1 MSDTSDDAPL
11 KSAYELAMERLR
23 KEDAERGEEVRPLTD
38 EQKEEVARLRR
49 EAKAK
54 IAELEIMRGQDRDEA
69 GGDPE
74 KLRELEE
81 HFERDRERVE
91 SRLESDV
98 DRVKRGE

>member
-38 EQKEEVARLRR
+38 EQKEEIARLRR
-49 EAKAK
+49 EAQAK
-54 IAELEIMRGQDRDEA
+54 IAELEIMHEQKLAAA

-74 KLRELEE
+74 KLAEAEE
-81 HFERDRERVE
+81 KLKIDRGRVE
-91 SRLESDV
+91 SSTESKIE
-98 DRVKRGE
+98 RIKRG